1 MASPEVQ
8 ESIVRELQSERAATL
23 ARAARAL
30 EKALAE
36 LASAPPERRDDAF
49 AEAAERLWCVVV
61 QREAIGVLRH
71 EPLFEA
77 YRVPYEVR
85 LRMGPRRVP
94 GARVRRRW

>member
-1 MASPEVQ
+1 MAKAEVQ

-30 EKALAE
+30 EQALVELKA
-36 LASAPPERRDDAF
+36 ASPERRADAF

-71 EPLFEA
+71 EPLFET
-77 YRVPYEVR
+77 YRVPHEVR

-94 GARVRRRW
+94 GAKVHRRW

>member
-1 MASPEVQ
+1 MAKAEVQ

-30 EKALAE
+30 EQALAE
-36 LASAPPERRDDAF
+36 LEAAAPERREDAF

-71 EPLFEA
+71 DTLFEA